1 MEHDL
6 LYTPSQNLYPF
17 YIYIDAQTSDAQRD
31 TIWIS
36 IVVLTQL
43 EAAKVFNR
51 FILNSQNI
59 KINIPLINFIEIEQT

>member
-6 LYTPSQNLYPF
+6 LYTPGQSLYPF
-17 YIYIDAQTSDAQRD
+17 YIYIDAQTSDVQRD
-31 TIWIS
+31 TISIS

-43 EAAKVFNR
+43 ETAKVFNR